1 MENNSKSLKWYH
13 YIAVFFAGLFL
24 TNAIPHFISGIMGN
38 RLPTPFSDPPGVG
51 LSSPV
56 VNVLWGL
63 FNFIVG
69 YILFQISKVNS
80 RNKWA
85 LVILFVSVS
94 LMAINLSITFVGKA
108 QG

>member
-1 MENNSKSLKWYH
+1 MENDNKSMRWHH

-24 TNAIPHFISGIMGN
+24 SNTIPHFVSGIMGN
-38 RLPTPFSDPPGVG
+38 SFPTPFANPPGVG

-63 FNFIVG
+63 FNFIIG
-69 YILFQISKVNS
+69 YILFRVSRVNS
-80 RNKWA
+80 RNIWA
-85 LVILFVSVS
+85 LIVFFVAAT
-94 LMAINLSITFVGKA
+94 LMAINLSLTFVGKV